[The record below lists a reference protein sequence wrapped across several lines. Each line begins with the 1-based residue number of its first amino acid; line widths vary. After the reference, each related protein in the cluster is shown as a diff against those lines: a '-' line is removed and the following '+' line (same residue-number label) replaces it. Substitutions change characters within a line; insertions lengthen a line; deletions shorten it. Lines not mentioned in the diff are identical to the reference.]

1 MKIEEQLEL
10 LRKVDELTA
19 ELKKIGD
26 VCGMSERDH
35 NELANIALRSK
46 RKITKD
52 LNKKLKEQVK

>member
-19 ELKKIGD
+19 ELKTIGD
-26 VCGMSERDH
+26 LFGMSERDH

-52 LNKKLKEQVK
+52 LNKKLKENVK